1 MGVFCMS
8 AENKNGYTLSVNYN
22 DKGEGFQ
29 KILENHIKNL
39 IKIPVR
45 DWNLQDF
52 NIQYKQL

>member
-1 MGVFCMS
+1 MS